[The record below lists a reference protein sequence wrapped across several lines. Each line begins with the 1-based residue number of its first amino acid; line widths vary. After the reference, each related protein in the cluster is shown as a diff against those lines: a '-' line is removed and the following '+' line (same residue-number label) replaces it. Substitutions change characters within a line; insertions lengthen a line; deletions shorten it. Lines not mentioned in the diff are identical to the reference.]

1 MDTFPSWK
9 VQFIRQNRQL
19 YRNNK
24 SWIDKWMP
32 KILEF
37 PASLQKFEWNCGT
50 EVRDIW
56 QYVIQ
61 FRASGVRVK
70 RPTTSPSLIAMTTT
84 QVPFLGWEK
93 RYMTPRECAKLQSMG
108 DLEHLPA
115 TQTASFKALGNAV
128 NVDVVAMVA
137 KALFDGTADNEAD
150 TFATMESANGR
161 EPELA

>member
-1 MDTFPSWK
+1 MDNFPHWK
-9 VQFIRQNRQL
+9 IQFIRQNREL
-19 YRNNK
+19 YRDNK
-24 SWIDKWMP
+24 AWIDKWVP

-37 PASLQKFEWNCGT
+37 PPSLQKFEWNCGA
-50 EVRDIW
+50 EDRDIW

-93 RYMTPRECAKLQSMG
+93 RYMTPRECAMLQSMG
-108 DLEHLPA
+108 DLEHLPE

-128 NVDVVAMVA
+128 NVDIVAMVA
-137 KALFDGTADNEAD
+137 KALFESTATNESQGFEPSPLIA
-150 TFATMESANGR
+150 AHESH
-161 EPELA
+161 LV